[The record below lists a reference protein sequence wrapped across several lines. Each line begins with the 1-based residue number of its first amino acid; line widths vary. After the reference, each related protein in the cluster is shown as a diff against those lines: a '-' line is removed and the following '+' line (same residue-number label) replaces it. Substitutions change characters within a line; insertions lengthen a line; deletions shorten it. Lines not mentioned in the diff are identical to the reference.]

1 MVSLRAS
8 TERLTNYL
16 DQFIKLD
23 TDDLEQELTKE
34 EEEEMKEKYR
44 TSIMLT
50 QHINQKTSLE
60 DFKYLIEEAG
70 LEKEWTVTLVS
81 DFDHHEEQ
89 NMISKVKKYQGVCK
103 TVMNAPKPITN
114 ILDKEDNSIYA
125 VFSDPI
131 KAYQYYLEFVP
142 VATTALGRTAGQP

>member
-1 MVSLRAS
+1 MVCLRAS

-23 TDDLEQELTKE
+23 TSDLEQELTKE

-70 LEKEWTVTLVS
+70 LEKEWTVTLVD

-103 TVMNAPKPITN
+103 TFMNAPKPITN
-114 ILDKEDNSIYA
+114 ILDKDDNIIYA

-131 KAYQYYLEFVP
+131 KAYQYYLEFLEILP
-142 VATTALGRTAGQP
+142 ESNSMI

>member
-23 TDDLEQELTKE
+23 TGDLEQELTKE

-70 LEKEWTVTLVS
+70 LEKEWTVTLLD

-89 NMISKVKKYQGVCK
+89 NTSPR
-103 TVMNAPKPITN
+103 PKFQH
-114 ILDKEDNSIYA
+114 DYNSIM
-125 VFSDPI
+125 DLLGEDL
-131 KAYQYYLEFVP
+131 AYP
-142 VATTALGRTAGQP
+142 KRTSSKGRLYSVCRLNPTKYKPFGGISN